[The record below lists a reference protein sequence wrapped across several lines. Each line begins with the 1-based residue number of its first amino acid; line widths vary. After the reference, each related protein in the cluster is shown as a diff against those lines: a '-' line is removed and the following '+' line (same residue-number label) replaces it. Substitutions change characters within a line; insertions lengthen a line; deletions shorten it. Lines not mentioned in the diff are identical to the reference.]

1 MRGALSHRRKL
12 VRPLFRFCF
21 FNISC
26 GAPPIED
33 PMSEVRRLKMKI
45 GDAEFEAEVAEDEV
59 QPMYDQFLSMLGGR
73 RLPPAPTGF
82 VETTRTAFDQSLLTQ
97 IFDFREDG
105 VIVLKMLPEGP
116 DNVADA
122 ILLLLYGYDVFKN
135 EQCVLATQLIRAA
148 KQSGIWLRRPIHECI
163 RKNDRFVIHNG
174 QRKGSNYALNNEGLA
189 VANEIIAKI
198 LSKAKPKPAGVL
210 ASTIGEVV
218 TIHPSR

>member
-1 MRGALSHRRKL
+1 
-12 VRPLFRFCF
+12 
-21 FNISC
+21 
-26 GAPPIED
+26 
-33 PMSEVRRLKMKI
+33 MSEVRRLKMKI
-45 GDAEFEAEVAEDEV
+45 GDAEFEAEVAEAEV

-73 RLPPAPTGF
+73 RLPPAQADF

-105 VIVLKMLPEGP
+105 VVVLKVLPEGGA

-122 ILLLLYGYDVFKN
+122 ILLLLYGYYLFKN
-135 EQCVLATQLIRAA
+135 EECVLATQLIPAA

-163 RKNDRFVIHNG
+163 RKNDRFVVHNG

-189 VANEIIAKI
+189 VAKEIIAKI

-218 TIHPSR
+218 TVHPSR